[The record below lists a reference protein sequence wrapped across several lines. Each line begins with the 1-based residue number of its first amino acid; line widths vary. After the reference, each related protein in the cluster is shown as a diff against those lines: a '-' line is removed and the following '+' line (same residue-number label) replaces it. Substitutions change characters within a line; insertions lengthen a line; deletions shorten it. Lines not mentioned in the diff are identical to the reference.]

1 MHICRKY
8 GKVTQIV
15 TSNRFECKAIF
26 ATITT
31 TQYKNAC
38 ENWYYTLKED
48 NEREYDITEIYIDFN
63 DSAR

>member
-1 MHICRKY
+1 MNDRDNFLVAYCVSIK
-8 GKVTQIV
+8 
-15 TSNRFECKAIF
+15 SNLSIIHQNK
-26 ATITT
+26 
-31 TQYKNAC
+31 KAC